1 MSIGRVFNR
10 AFATIGANPLT
21 MFGISFLFGALPS
34 VILKALLQSPRATQT
49 LPFDST
55 TLLLTAGVALLTLAF
70 NFLAQGALVR
80 ATVAYSDGQPVSFA
94 ESALA
99 GLRKIL
105 PLFGLAIL
113 LGLIVIF
120 GLALLIVPGVIL
132 YVILSV
138 ATPALVEENS
148 GIFGAFGRSAALT
161 KGARWNIFALELV
174 VLVIYWIISAVV
186 GVLFLALIGF
196 QNFANAA
203 QGQGGLSIGLIA
215 VSAVSSTL
223 VITIISTIQT
233 SLYVELRN
241 WKDGPA
247 AEALTDIFG

>member
-34 VILKALLQSPRATQT
+34 VVLKALLQSPRATQT
-49 LPFDST
+49 LPFSST
-55 TLLLTAGVALLTLAF
+55 ALLLTAGVALLTLAF
-70 NFLAQGALVR
+70 NFLAR
-80 ATVAYSDGQPVSFA
+80 ATVAYSDGHPVSFA

-120 GLALLIVPGVIL
+120 GLALLIVPGIIL